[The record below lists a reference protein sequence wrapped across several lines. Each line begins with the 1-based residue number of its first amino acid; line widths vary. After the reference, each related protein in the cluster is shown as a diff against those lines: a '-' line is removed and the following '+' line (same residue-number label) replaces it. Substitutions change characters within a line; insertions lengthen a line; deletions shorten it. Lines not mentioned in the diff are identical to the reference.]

1 MSPTV
6 KSKAKAK
13 EGLADQHNGMQAQ
26 REGEAV
32 SEHASERGDRRAS
45 SVSYIFQTKLGL
57 LSRYLEDHTTMS
69 QDKIAVT
76 PGPFESL
83 SNNGAGPS
91 RVAVP
96 ELARDSN
103 VQGRRGKQ
111 PLRKSLRNPTTANYD
126 EHPVTYNVRPKD
138 SGGANLTTIH
148 AHPQTLGAKKQKRLG
163 IFNKGKAVV
172 SNGTTDTA
180 MTVGIGSYISD
191 TNVPPPID
199 KRDDICNW
207 IAFSEREFLA
217 SANINRIRLDGAEN
231 AARNNSSPD
240 AHPQLHQALAD
251 DEEDADVGSGIRRES
266 EVIGRRMS
274 VSSDNVESNFSQH
287 DRQLP
292 IHIGPTSEGSAC
304 HNAFRQRCRSYGHV
318 PNIQDTAP
326 SAGQNHAH
334 FSDSPFGSHTW
345 LSQQARSVHPTP
357 PASADREY
365 VMFGEHVGD
374 CETSPVANDTTNI
387 RFLHQTDFCSSLLLG
402 SISDCL
408 NENAEL
414 QPTPLS
420 SSNSMDLDLSL
431 LFERQDAYATNP
443 SSSECN
449 IRDYSLDA
457 LSGFNSSFFASQDL
471 PYNRCVGD
479 ITVDDLRGSRN
490 EVNTRSSL
498 LYPPLLSHHH
508 QHQQNYRL
516 PNEASVQSFDT
527 LPEYAPQLE
536 MPPPYLSMHSMSS
549 LAAGND
555 NINEIRRFNQSR
567 AYIPISA
574 YPNNLLQRNL
584 LPYGDFAMTSTPPYT
599 GIPVTNSRS
608 SLIDFRYYPRRMN

>member
-1 MSPTV
+1 MI
-6 KSKAKAK
+6 
-13 EGLADQHNGMQAQ
+13 
-26 REGEAV
+26 
-32 SEHASERGDRRAS
+32 
-45 SVSYIFQTKLGL
+45 YIG
-57 LSRYLEDHTTMS
+57 
-69 QDKIAVT
+69 
-76 PGPFESL
+76 
-83 SNNGAGPS
+83 
-91 RVAVP
+91 
-96 ELARDSN
+96 
-103 VQGRRGKQ
+103 
-111 PLRKSLRNPTTANYD
+111 
-126 EHPVTYNVRPKD
+126 
-138 SGGANLTTIH
+138 
-148 AHPQTLGAKKQKRLG
+148 
-163 IFNKGKAVV
+163 
-172 SNGTTDTA
+172 
-180 MTVGIGSYISD
+180 
-191 TNVPPPID
+191 
-199 KRDDICNW
+199 

-217 SANINRIRLDGAEN
+217 SANINRIRLDGAEH

-266 EVIGRRMS
+266 EVTGRRMS
-274 VSSDNVESNFSQH
+274 VSRDNVESNFSQH
-287 DRQLP
+287 DHQLP
-292 IHIGPTSEGSAC
+292 IRIGPTSEGPPC

-318 PNIQDTAP
+318 SNIQDTAS

-365 VMFGEHVGD
+365 VMFGEHVSD
-374 CETSPVANDTTNI
+374 CGTSPVANDTTNI

-408 NENAEL
+408 NENSEL

-420 SSNSMDLDLSL
+420 SSNSMDLDVSL

-443 SSSECN
+443 SNSECN

-498 LYPPLLSHHH
+498 LYPPLLSYHH
-508 QHQQNYRL
+508 QHQQNYGL
-516 PNEASVQSFDT
+516 PNEVSAQSFDT

-555 NINEIRRFNQSR
+555 SINEIRRFNQSR

-584 LPYGDFAMTSTPPYT
+584 LPYGDFAMTSTPPYSD
-599 GIPVTNSRS
+599 IPVANSCS
-608 SLIDFRYYPRRMN
+608 SPIDFRYYPRRMN